1 MSAIACSRSCR
12 VLHPCPRTPGTP
24 ISQRCTTA
32 SFRLQRVR
40 RWNICRCLKK
50 RDSGWCSV
58 LMLQLLHNHRT
69 RTTGEALLQ
78 QLGWQVMEGVSTH
91 LQRIDRDKTTHHQIK
106 TTPSYN
112 ARQKAIRMEKKARDA
127 EDPELIA
134 LAEIRKGKAREKQQ
148 HYYSA
153 RKQLLYRNEEKKGED
168 EVVQSENGDGD
179 SHCTA
184 KDGGRKRGRPR
195 KRRTEEKENDVPSAK
210 LRSKKEEMDTTPD
223 TARPVLHELVNH
235 GAERERMSTGD
246 YGSVIVTIHR

>member
-1 MSAIACSRSCR
+1 MKADVTMYIHGYNTCAVECAHGERTVLTSKRIEYWSNWEGKCR
-12 VLHPCPRTPGTP
+12 L
-24 ISQRCTTA
+24 
-32 SFRLQRVR
+32 
-40 RWNICRCLKK
+40 
-50 RDSGWCSV
+50 
-58 LMLQLLHNHRT
+58 LQLLHNHRT

-210 LRSKKEEMDTTPD
+210 LRSKKEKMDTTPD